1 MILGCFQ
8 GKPFNTTV
16 IQVYAPTINTKEVE
30 IEWFYKTPTKPS
42 RANTKRCPFHHR
54 GLERKSRK
62 SRDTWS
68 NRQIWPWNTKWS
80 RENTNRVLPRVKLVL
95 ANILF
100 QQHKKQL
107 YTWTSP
113 DGQYRNQIDYIL
125 WAKKWKTI
133 YNQQKQNQELTV
145 AHINSV
151 QFSHSVVSDS
161 LRLHGLQH
169 DRLPC
174 PSPTPRAYI
183 SSIHWVSDAIQ
194 PSHPLSAPFPPAF
207 NLSQLQ
213 GLFQWVSSSHQVAK
227 GLEFQLQHQSFKL
240 MFRTDL

>member
-1 MILGCFQ
+1 MPQPLIQKKLKLNDSIKHLQNLLELTPKDVLFIIGDWNAKAGSQEIPGVTGKFGLGIQ
-8 GKPFNTTV
+8 NEAGKTLTEFC
-16 IQVYAPTINTKEVE
+16 Q
-30 IEWFYKTPTKPS
+30 EWT
-42 RANTKRCPFHHR
+42 
-54 GLERKSRK
+54 
-62 SRDTWS
+62 
-68 NRQIWPWNTKWS
+68 
-80 RENTNRVLPRVKLVL
+80 LVL
-95 ANILF
+95 ANIFF

-107 YTWTSP
+107 YTWTSS

-169 DRLPC
+169 ERLPC

-183 SSIHWVSDAIQ
+183 NSIHWVSDAIQ

-227 GLEFQLQHQSFKL
+227 GLEFQLQHQSFKV